1 MGLLKYFEDMY
12 ETVQNNWNVESS
24 LKHFGKGKSNEGSEE
39 SKAIKRYYV
48 EPKDKRFRQIFLNF
62 DINRNIESI
71 VWFLDRN
78 ESELLNL
85 AQLKELFGPFKTN
98 NVIYDETTELTFY
111 PNQNKFVKYVQT
123 SILEWVERR
132 KDGTMYFKKGNQEF
146 DISDDYKVSSIIFKI
161 ENIA

>member
-1 MGLLKYFEDMY
+1 MGLLKYFEEMY

-24 LKHFGKGKSNEGSEE
+24 LKYFGKGKSNEGSEE

-85 AQLKELFGPFKTN
+85 AQLKELLVHSKP
-98 NVIYDETTELTFY
+98 
-111 PNQNKFVKYVQT
+111 
-123 SILEWVERR
+123 
-132 KDGTMYFKKGNQEF
+132 TM
-146 DISDDYKVSSIIFKI
+146 
-161 ENIA
+161 